1 MTTKKKISI
10 ADHFD
15 YKKLIEFTRPSIMTM
30 IFTSIYGIVD
40 GYFVSNYAGAVPFA
54 ALNIMMPFLM
64 IIAAIG
70 FMFGSGGTALVA
82 MKLGQQKPREAN
94 EIFSLI
100 TYTLIILGT
109 VFSILGYIFTPQA
122 AAVLGVTEELMP
134 YSILYSRINMFGMTA
149 FMLQYMFQSFLIT
162 AERPKMGFWITVA
175 AGITNI
181 ILDYYLVGVLKTGLA
196 GAAWATVISQIVGGV
211 IPLIYFLMPNKS
223 KLRLGKTR
231 WKPNALFGTCTNGSS
246 EFLSNAASSIVGM
259 LYNHQLLKYIGTN
272 GVAAYGVIMYV
283 NFIFAGIYF
292 GYAMGVSPII
302 GYHYGAN
309 NKDELKNLFTRS
321 LRLLVGTG
329 VILTAIAELT
339 AGILAKIFV
348 GYDEEL
354 LAITVRG
361 MRIYD
366 IAFIMM
372 GVNVFG
378 SALFTA
384 LNNGKIS
391 ALLSLVRSVVL
402 EISMILLLPVIFGG
416 QSLWAIVVVVEL
428 GSLMLTI
435 VMMVKYRRFYKY
447 Y

>member
-1 MTTKKKISI
+1 
-10 ADHFD
+10 
-15 YKKLIEFTRPSIMTM
+15 MTM

-82 MKLGQQKPREAN
+82 MKLGQQKPKEAN

-223 KLRLGKTR
+223 KLRFGKTR
-231 WKPNALFGTCTNGSS
+231 WKPNALFRTCTNGSS

-435 VMMVKYRRFYKY
+435 AMMVKYRRYYKY

>member
-1 MTTKKKISI
+1 MTTKKQISI

-82 MKLGQQKPREAN
+82 MKLGQQKPKEAN

-181 ILDYYLVGVLKTGLA
+181 ILDYYLA

-223 KLRLGKTR
+223 KLRFGKTR
-231 WKPNALFGTCTNGSS
+231 WKPNALFRTCTNGSS

-435 VMMVKYRRFYKY
+435 AMMVKYRRYYKY

>member
-64 IIAAIG
+64 LIAAIG

-231 WKPNALFGTCTNGSS
+231 WKPNALFRTCTNGSS

-259 LYNHQLLKYIGTN
+259 LYNNQLLKYIGTN

>member
-1 MTTKKKISI
+1 MTTKKQISI

-82 MKLGQQKPREAN
+82 MKLGQQKPKEAN

-223 KLRLGKTR
+223 KLRFGKTR
-231 WKPNALFGTCTNGSS
+231 WKPNALFRTCTNGSS

-435 VMMVKYRRFYKY
+435 AMMVKYRRYYKY

>member
-1 MTTKKKISI
+1 M
-10 ADHFD
+10 
-15 YKKLIEFTRPSIMTM
+15 
-30 IFTSIYGIVD
+30 D

-82 MKLGQQKPREAN
+82 MKLGQQKPKEAN

-223 KLRLGKTR
+223 KLRFGKTR
-231 WKPNALFGTCTNGSS
+231 WKPNALFRTCTNGSS

-435 VMMVKYRRFYKY
+435 AMMVKYRRYYKY

>member
-1 MTTKKKISI
+1 MTTKKLISI

-82 MKLGQQKPREAN
+82 MKLGQQKPKEAN

-223 KLRLGKTR
+223 KLRFGKTR
-231 WKPNALFGTCTNGSS
+231 WKPNALFRTCTNGSS

-435 VMMVKYRRFYKY
+435 AMMVKYRRYYKY

>member
-1 MTTKKKISI
+1 MTTKKQISI

-231 WKPNALFGTCTNGSS
+231 WKPNALFRTCTNGSS

-348 GYDEEL
+348 GYEEEL

-435 VMMVKYRRFYKY
+435 AMMVKYRRFYKY

>member
-1 MTTKKKISI
+1 M
-10 ADHFD
+10 
-15 YKKLIEFTRPSIMTM
+15 
-30 IFTSIYGIVD
+30 
-40 GYFVSNYAGAVPFA
+40 
-54 ALNIMMPFLM
+54 
-64 IIAAIG
+64 
-70 FMFGSGGTALVA
+70 
-82 MKLGQQKPREAN
+82 
-94 EIFSLI
+94 
-100 TYTLIILGT
+100 IILGT

-134 YSILYSRINMFGMTA
+134 YSILYSRTNMFGMTA
-149 FMLQYMFQSFLIT
+149 FMLQYMFQNFLIT

-223 KLRLGKTR
+223 KLRFGKTR
-231 WKPNALFGTCTNGSS
+231 WKPNALFRTCTNGSS

-435 VMMVKYRRFYKY
+435 AMMVKYRRFYKY

>member
-1 MTTKKKISI
+1 MTTKKLISI

-223 KLRLGKTR
+223 KLRFGKTR
-231 WKPNALFGTCTNGSS
+231 WKPNALFRTCTNGSS

-402 EISMILLLPVIFGG
+402 EISMILRLPVIFGG

-435 VMMVKYRRFYKY
+435 AMMVKYRRYYKY